1 MNRASFILDVPPKVL
16 ETQYY
21 FKDLP
26 QLLEEK
32 AKEKNEKIME
42 QILILLATNHRTL
55 AEDDYKKFM
64 SNLTKGLKKQPG
76 LEFKRDKM
84 EELRIMTNFGANKTK

>member
-1 MNRASFILDVPPKVL
+1 MNRASFILNVPPKVL
-16 ETQYY
+16 ESQYY

-42 QILILLATNHRTL
+42 QIFILLATNHRSL
-55 AEDDYKKFM
+55 GEDDYKKFM
-64 SNLTKGLKKQPG
+64 NNLTKVLKKQPE
-76 LEFKRDKM
+76 LEFDRDKM
-84 EELRIMTNFGANKTK
+84 EELRLMTNLGANKSR